1 MDNVLSADA
10 GAAVRDGDVRDEGQT
25 QNRTLDRPTASQPE
39 VRLKDE
45 GWLSRFFGA
54 WIDPLHGL
62 DGTVG
67 DSVVRLREDLN
78 MVMGFMFCFFGLI
91 LLLALFRR

>member
-1 MDNVLSADA
+1 M
-10 GAAVRDGDVRDEGQT
+10 RDEG
-25 QNRTLDRPTASQPE
+25 
-39 VRLKDE
+39 
-45 GWLSRFFGA
+45 FGA

-62 DGTVG
+62 DGSVG